1 MKYQVINKK
10 YEELILN
17 IKQYFNDNTNKILFN
32 KRNIIKLIDFHEE
45 KYVIKSFKI
54 PHIINKIVYNFF
66 RDSKAKRSYFNSIKL
81 ESLGINTPKPIGY
94 IEFNSLLFF
103 KDSYYISEFFDYD
116 FEIRDV
122 FNNKDF
128 ENRNQ
133 ILKEFVKFTFELHQK
148 GVYHI
153 DYSPGNVI
161 IKQNNNNYEFSIID
175 VNRMKFINFDIDSRM
190 KNFSKMTFDKDD
202 NKLIINEYSKY
213 SDIEYDSLKEKLNF
227 YLEEQKKYLDRKKQ
241 IKNGLFK

>member
-1 MKYQVINKK
+1 MKYQTINKNF
-10 YEELILN
+10 EELVLN
-17 IKQYFNDNTNKILFN
+17 IKHYFNDTNNKTLFN
-32 KRNIIKLIDFHEE
+32 KRNIIKLIDYDNQ

-94 IEFNSLLFF
+94 IEFNSLFFF

-122 FNNKDF
+122 LNNKDF

-133 ILKEFVKFTFELHQK
+133 ILKEFIKFTFNLHEK

-175 VNRMKFINFDIDSRM
+175 VNRMKFIDFNLDLRM
-190 KNFSKMTFDKDD
+190 KNFSKMTFDIED
-202 NKLIINEYSKY
+202 NKHMLEEYSKLINIDY
-213 SDIEYDSLKEKLNF
+213 KILKEKLEF
-227 YLEEQKKYLDRKKQ
+227 YLTEQKKYLDRKKQ
-241 IKNGLFK
+241 IKKLK